1 MSTKAGRKDAEPA
14 RDEVESSRMPLMDH
28 LRELRNRLVWSV
40 GALVLG
46 TIVSMAFVD
55 EIIAFITAPVTD
67 TLSVY
72 GIEGGLSIV
81 NSPFE
86 GMTVW
91 LDAALIGGVTL
102 ASPVIAW
109 HVWGFVAPGLYHTE
123 RRWVGPLALASTTLF
138 LLGTSFAYYA
148 LFPIAFPFFFTVVP
162 AEVSLSIEGYLTA
175 VLKMLVAFGVC
186 FQLPVAVF
194 FLARIGLVDGRDL
207 YQWTRYAI
215 VGIFVVAAIIT
226 PPDVLSQVLLAI
238 PLLGLYV
245 VSIGVAA
252 VFSTK
257 QREPQG

>member
-1 MSTKAGRKDAEPA
+1 MTAPKLGQEP
-14 RDEVESSRMPLMDH
+14 RDEVDANRMPLIEH
-28 LRELRNRLVWSV
+28 LRELRNRLMWSI
-40 GALVLG
+40 GSLCIG
-46 TIVSMAFVD
+46 TMVSMAFVD

-67 TLSVY
+67 TLAEY

-123 RRWVGPLALASTTLF
+123 RKMVGPLALSSTALF

-162 AEVSLSIEGYLTA
+162 AEVSLSIEGYLNA
-175 VLKMLVAFGVC
+175 VLKMLVAFGVS

-194 FLARIGLVDGRDL
+194 FLARLGLVDAKDL
-207 YQWTRYAI
+207 IEWTRYA
-215 VGIFVVAAIIT
+215 VVAIFVVAALIT
-226 PPDVLSQVLLAI
+226 PPDVLSQILLAI
-238 PLLGLYV
+238 PLMGLYV
-245 VSIGVAA
+245 ISVGVAA
-252 VFSTK
+252 LFSTK
-257 QREPQG
+257 TREPTAA